1 MTEKYIADEVAR
13 YKSTRPN
20 KWGGNRQGTR
30 ERIPEK
36 VMIAKMIQDLR
47 NRMDTWIKKNRKIL
61 RRKEKKERKRISE
74 EQHKLNEK

>member
-1 MTEKYIADEVAR
+1 MTEKYIADEVNPEGQISEEEIG
-13 YKSTRPN
+13 KVH
-20 KWGGNRQGTR
+20 
-30 ERIPEK
+30 EK

-61 RRKEKKERKRISE
+61 RRKEKKERKTISE